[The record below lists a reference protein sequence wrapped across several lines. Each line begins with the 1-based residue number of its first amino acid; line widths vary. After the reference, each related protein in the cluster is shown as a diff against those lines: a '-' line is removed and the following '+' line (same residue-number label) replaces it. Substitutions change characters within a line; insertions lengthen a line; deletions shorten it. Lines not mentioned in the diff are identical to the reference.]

1 MEGESPTRIEERLS
15 RANLDMKFDL
25 GTTIRTSD
33 IRANMCVCSQLTEN
47 QLVQSHTPFKQ
58 LVKPYADK
66 HVLCIGGKG
75 DAIRRTALS

>member
-1 MEGESPTRIEERLS
+1 MRNEERRFQAS
-15 RANLDMKFDL
+15 LDMKFVSEQSADTL
-25 GTTIRTSD
+25 TSKL
-33 IRANMCVCSQLTEN
+33 ICTCSQLTEN
-47 QLVQSHTPFKQ
+47 QLVQSHTPFKK